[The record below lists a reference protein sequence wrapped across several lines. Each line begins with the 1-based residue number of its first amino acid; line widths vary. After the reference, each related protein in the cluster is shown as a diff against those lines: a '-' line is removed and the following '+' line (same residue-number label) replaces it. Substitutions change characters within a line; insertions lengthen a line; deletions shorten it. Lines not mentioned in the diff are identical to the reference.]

1 MSIAD
6 QIMTA
11 PYAFLDQQT
20 AACFVKMFNRG
31 LGYQIIPDLMRDAN
45 VHDQCDN
52 PSKARI
58 IRQLARD
65 IASA

>member
-1 MSIAD
+1 
-6 QIMTA
+6 
-11 PYAFLDQQT
+11 
-20 AACFVKMFNRG
+20 
-31 LGYQIIPDLMRDAN
+31 MRDAN